1 MSCLA
6 EWAGVCVCVW
16 WTDCLSGRAAGC
28 RVWRS
33 GPVSVSVCVVDWTDC
48 LAGRQGGPCLAEWAG
63 VVSVSVCGGLTV
75 CLAGRQGVVSGGV
88 GRCLCLCVVD

>member
-1 MSCLA
+1 MSVSVSVCGGLTVWPGGRVSCLA
-6 EWAGVCVCVW
+6 EWVGVGVCVCVW

-33 GPVSVSVCVVDWTDC
+33 GPVSVSVC
-48 LAGRQGGPCLAEWAG
+48 
-63 VVSVSVCGGLTV
+63 GGLTV

-88 GRCLCLCVVD
+88 GRCLCLCLCVVD

>member
-6 EWAGVCVCVW
+6 EWAGVCVCVCVW

-33 GPVSVSVCVVDWTDC
+33 GPVSVSV
-48 LAGRQGGPCLAEWAG
+48 
-63 VVSVSVCGGLTV
+63 SGGLTD

-88 GRCLCLCVVD
+88 GRCLCLCLCVVG

>member
-6 EWAGVCVCVW
+6 EWAGVCVCVCGW

-33 GPVSVSVCVVDWTDC
+33 GPVS
-48 LAGRQGGPCLAEWAG
+48 
-63 VVSVSVCGGLTV
+63 VSVSVCGGLTV

-88 GRCLCLCVVD
+88 GRCLCLWVVD